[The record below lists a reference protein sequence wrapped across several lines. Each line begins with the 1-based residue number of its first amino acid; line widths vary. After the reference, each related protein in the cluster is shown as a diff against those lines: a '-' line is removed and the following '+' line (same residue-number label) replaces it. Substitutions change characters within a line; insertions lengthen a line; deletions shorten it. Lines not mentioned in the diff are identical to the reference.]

1 MMSIDLN
8 ECFIVLTV
16 SCRKGKSLYF
26 PYPMIKILLL
36 TLLELEIK
44 KRDDIVF
51 QDKKI
56 PQGVSKAIM
65 QF

>member
-1 MMSIDLN
+1 
-8 ECFIVLTV
+8 
-16 SCRKGKSLYF
+16 
-26 PYPMIKILLL
+26 MIKILLL

-56 PQGVSKAIM
+56 PQGVAKAIM
-65 QF
+65 QFWVLQHFRRPKFERWFDL